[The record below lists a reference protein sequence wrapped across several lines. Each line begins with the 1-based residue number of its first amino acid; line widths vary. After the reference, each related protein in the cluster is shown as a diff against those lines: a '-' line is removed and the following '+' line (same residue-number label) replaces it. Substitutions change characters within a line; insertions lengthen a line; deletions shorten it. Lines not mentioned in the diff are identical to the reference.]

1 MNVLFFCGGIRTARL
16 TEDGKLLTQIV
27 VEGNLADGP

>member
-1 MNVLFFCGGIRTARL
+1 MCSFFAAAFEPRL